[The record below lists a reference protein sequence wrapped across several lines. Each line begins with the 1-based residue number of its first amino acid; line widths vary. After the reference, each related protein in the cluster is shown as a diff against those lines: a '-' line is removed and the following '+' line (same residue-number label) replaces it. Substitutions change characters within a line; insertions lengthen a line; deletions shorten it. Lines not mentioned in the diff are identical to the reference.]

1 MLYPDALKTFGD
13 DMMYKLAMI
22 AGALLAFST
31 VGAVAQT
38 KLVLPASGA
47 KMTLATTEVSGVHF
61 AAQIAHTTGQ
71 GQDLC
76 QSLEVLDRAD
86 KVVNT
91 IPRGETRMIVTQ
103 NAMAVKC
110 NEAKRGT
117 VEVVYFPAFK

>member
-1 MLYPDALKTFGD
+1 
-13 DMMYKLAMI
+13 MI

-31 VGAVAQT
+31 VGASAQT
-38 KLVLPASGA
+38 KLVLPAAGA
-47 KMTLATTEVSGVHF
+47 KITLATTEVSGVHF

-76 QSLEVLDRAD
+76 VTLDVLDKAD
-86 KVVNT
+86 KVVSS
-91 IPRGETRMIVTQ
+91 IARGETRLVVTQ
-103 NAMAVKC
+103 NALAVKC